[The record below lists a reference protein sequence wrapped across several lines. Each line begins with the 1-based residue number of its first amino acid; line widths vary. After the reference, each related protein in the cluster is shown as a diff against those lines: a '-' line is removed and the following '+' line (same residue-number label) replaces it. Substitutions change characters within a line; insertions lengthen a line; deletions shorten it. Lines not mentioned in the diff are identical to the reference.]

1 MKRHLFQSIFV
12 LCLIAAFSLA
22 SCSRMED
29 DPDNAQEI
37 QQPAEIAFTA
47 TLAPKGENPQ
57 TKAISSGIDDN
68 GKEILNVA
76 WAVDE

>member
-1 MKRHLFQSIFV
+1 MKRHLLEYIFA

-29 DPDNAQEI
+29 IPDNAQEI

-57 TKAISSGIDDN
+57 SKAIT
-68 GKEILNVA
+68 
-76 WAVDE
+76 